1 MSLLHGLSMALMYQS
16 EKKVGWRGEVG
27 ERDDTWCRQSRTIPG
42 VYKRE
47 LPSQVRWM
55 RRHSVS
61 Q

>member
-1 MSLLHGLSMALMYQS
+1 MALMYQS
-16 EKKVGWRGEVG
+16 EKKVGWSGEVG
-27 ERDDTWCRQSRTIPG
+27 ESDDTWCRQSKTIPG